1 MNKNIY
7 LIKKLVY
14 KYKYI
19 LLALLVILSFI
30 YFFTP
35 IVEGFDLS
43 LPSSLSSSSSKKP
56 IGMYEYLSPIYP
68 LDGDQKVLA
77 QKYTES
83 ISDDLIKRFMDKWNT
98 TNCPENRDKTKN
110 KCSPITDP
118 REVRMAFGFLGMP
131 SAAEINYYI
140 DNGKWPYNQ
149 YILDYAKNNPDILNA
164 NIKDME
170 GNPYTID
177 SVKKVFPVRGFFAW
191 FMLRKLLI
199 DNNLHDSD
207 MNQDKESIPLPIRI
221 YTGKAVA
228 PNSSSS
234 SSFSSLNS
242 SSNSSNLSDSDYQNL
257 VSVCKTVVKNN

>member
-19 LLALLVILSFI
+19 LLALLVLLSLV

-35 IVEGFDLS
+35 IVEGFEFS
-43 LPSSLSSSSSKKP
+43 LPSSSSKKP

-68 LDGDQKVLA
+68 VGGDEKVMI
-77 QKYTES
+77 QKYNES
-83 ISDDLIKRFMDKWNT
+83 ISDDLLKRFMDKWNSS
-98 TNCPENRDKTKN
+98 NCPENRDKTKN
-110 KCSPITDP
+110 KCQPETSVERI
-118 REVRMAFGFLGMP
+118 RQFLGFFGQP
-131 SAAEINYYI
+131 TAPEINYYI

-149 YILDYAKNNPDILNA
+149 YVLDYAKNNPDIVKSFPRDA
-164 NIKDME
+164 E
-170 GNPYTID
+170 GNPSTID
-177 SVKKVFPVRGFFAW
+177 GMQKAWPVRALFAW
-191 FMLRKLLI
+191 HIKDKLMR
-199 DNNLHDSD
+199 DNNLDPGTWD
-207 MNQDKESIPLPIRI
+207 QDKESIPLPIRI
-221 YTGKAVA
+221 FSGKAVA